1 MTRLGMVFLGLIAAA
16 AAICIAVAVATDEPQ
31 PPKPPFPAAPHVAE
45 LRSSTEAEKV
55 RPPPKQTYDEDDD
68 AGLQAGPRDGD
79 AEDGPGS

>member
-1 MTRLGMVFLGLIAAA
+1 MTRLGMVFMGLIAAA
-16 AAICIAVAVATDEPQ
+16 TAIAVAVAVATDEPQ
-31 PPKPPFPAAPHVAE
+31 PPKPAFPAPPHVAD

-68 AGLQAGPRDGD
+68 AGLQALPHDGD